1 MSEFETPALAPTGS
15 EISAPP
21 TPATPEPAA
30 PPATPPAAV
39 ASPTTGA
46 PPGDGWVPSYRI
58 REAREAAVRQAQQE
72 FAQREATI
80 RAESDR
86 YRQQLHSL
94 VGVTPPADPEVE
106 AIRQQFSKVYP
117 GLSKLEQ
124 SSEQLMKLQERIDQL
139 EYLAGHYW
147 DNYGNTS
154 TERLFSLAAEHFG
167 APLSE
172 EGKRA
177 LHTAFVGHVQSNP
190 EMAQRYASD
199 PRLVEEFVKWF
210 ASSVIDPI
218 RRTAGAAV
226 TGRAPQALP
235 QDTPGGAP
243 RATPAPRF
251 ANLDERAAAT
261 WTTFKNF
268 NNQHSGT

>member
-1 MSEFETPALAPTGS
+1 MSELETPITAPTGS
-15 EISAPP
+15 DMPVTP
-21 TPATPEPAA
+21 TPATPEPAV
-30 PPATPPAAV
+30 PPATPPASTV

-72 FAQREATI
+72 FAQREAVI
-80 RAESDR
+80 RAEAER
-86 YRQQLHSL
+86 YKQQLHSL
-94 VGVTPPADPEVE
+94 VGVTPPADPERE
-106 AIRQQFSKVYP
+106 AIRQQFSSIYP
-117 GLSKLEQ
+117 GLSKLED
-124 SSEQLMKLQERIDQL
+124 SSENLLKLQERLEQL

-147 DNYGNTS
+147 DSYGYNS
-154 TERLFSLAAEHFG
+154 TEKLFNLAAEHFG

-199 PRLVEEFVKWF
+199 PKLVEEFVKWF

-226 TGRAPQALP
+226 AGRAPQALP
-235 QDTPGGAP
+235 QDTPSGAP
-243 RATPAPRF
+243 RATPAPKF
-251 ANLDERAAAT
+251 NSLDERAAAA
-261 WTTFKNF
+261 WTTFNTF
-268 NNQHSGT
+268 NQNR

>member
-1 MSEFETPALAPTGS
+1 MLDNAIDTAAPAGATPPAS
-15 EISAPP
+15 P
-21 TPATPEPAA
+21 TPAIPEPAG

-39 ASPTTGA
+39 ASPTSGA
-46 PPGDGWVPSYRI
+46 PPQDGWVPSYRI

-80 RAESDR
+80 RAEADR

-94 VGVTPPADPEVE
+94 VGATPQADPETE
-106 AIRQQFSKVYP
+106 AIRQQFGKVFPEYAKSQE
-117 GLSKLEQ
+117 LVTT
-124 SSEQLMKLQERIDQL
+124 LQERLEQL

-147 DNYGNTS
+147 DSHGYNS
-154 TERLFSLAAEHFG
+154 TEKLFTLAEQHFG
-167 APLSE
+167 APLTE
-172 EGKRA
+172 EGKRV

-190 EMAQRYASD
+190 ELGQRYASD

-210 ASSVIDPI
+210 ASSLIDPI

-226 TGRAPQALP
+226 AGRAPQALP

-243 RATPAPRF
+243 RATPAPQF
-251 ANLDERAAAT
+251 KDLDERAAAA
-261 WTTFKNF
+261 WTTFNSF
-268 NNQHSGT
+268 NQNR